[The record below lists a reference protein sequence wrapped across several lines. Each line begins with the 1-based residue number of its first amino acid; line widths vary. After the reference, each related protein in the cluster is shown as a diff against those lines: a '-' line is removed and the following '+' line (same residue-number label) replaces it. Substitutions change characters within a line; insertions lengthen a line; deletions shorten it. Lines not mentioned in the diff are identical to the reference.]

1 MKTPQVAVKLSNL
14 SKRYGSTLA
23 LDDINV
29 EVPAG
34 TVVGLVGSNGSGKST
49 LLRLIAGVERPS
61 HGEIEFFG
69 TNLASSETIGSG
81 TGAAIDAMAL
91 WPRWSVKRTLTYLGQ
106 LTGRTDEEVKD
117 VIKSLS
123 LGEYSSRKVRTL
135 SLGNRQRVQIGAALI
150 NGSLLTILDE
160 PMNGLDPQG
169 RLLMRNLI
177 EQLPTDE
184 RTVLISS
191 HDLNEIQTLCS
202 HIIHLERGRMIFAGE
217 LASYV
222 GEAKSFLVHY
232 PPELSEA
239 ISSIIDHRLVR
250 TGSHNPGVLEVDD
263 QNVETLRTLMEEH
276 SIPVL
281 NLETKKHT
289 LEDQFHAHGRP

>member
-69 TNLASSETIGSG
+69 KNLASSETIGSG

-123 LGEYSSRKVRTL
+123 LGEYSSDAIAWKPST
-135 SLGNRQRVQIGAALI
+135 GA
-150 NGSLLTILDE
+150 NWCRFD
-160 PMNGLDPQG
+160 
-169 RLLMRNLI
+169 
-177 EQLPTDE
+177 
-184 RTVLISS
+184 
-191 HDLNEIQTLCS
+191 
-202 HIIHLERGRMIFAGE
+202 
-217 LASYV
+217 
-222 GEAKSFLVHY
+222 
-232 PPELSEA
+232 
-239 ISSIIDHRLVR
+239 
-250 TGSHNPGVLEVDD
+250 
-263 QNVETLRTLMEEH
+263 
-276 SIPVL
+276 
-281 NLETKKHT
+281 
-289 LEDQFHAHGRP
+289 